1 MLHLILLGFGSTE
14 LYSVSPLVKTDC
26 DSAQKLF
33 EQSPSLVM
41 THPLVDVAY
50 TGYQPG
56 HMRSERHIVAAPS
69 ISADL
74 PTTNA
79 SSLSFLWSRFGIL
92 QVSSFCEILS

>member
-1 MLHLILLGFGSTE
+1 MLPLILLGFGSTE
-14 LYSVSPLVKTDC
+14 LYRVSPLVKTDC
-26 DSAQKLF
+26 DSVQKLF

-69 ISADL
+69 LSVDL
-74 PTTNA
+74 PTRMHPPSHSFGHA
-79 SSLSFLWSRFGIL
+79 SEFCKSLSFVKS
-92 QVSSFCEILS
+92 